1 MYSHPGHSYKPGTLK
16 TYASAIRSVI
26 KELGFPQP
34 PGAGPMSRQFLRA
47 VASLRPP
54 RRPRKPITVPMLA
67 KLKPHFDFSKQ
78 MNRSVWA
85 ITTVGVHAVCRL
97 GELAPSTY
105 EAAHYPRREDYRL
118 IDQDGIRASEILLRR
133 SKTDTLFKGVWVTVP
148 HNGVET
154 SAHAAL
160 VDAAASRAPG
170 TIRTM
175 GEHPLFPDSHNR
187 PVLKAYVIKRL
198 RQILPLAGYDPEE
211 YSGHSIRIGG
221 CQSLFDV
228 EVDLRNIACAGRWV
242 KGSQAIRLYRTVT
255 LEARSEWARRAT
267 APPAAP
273 RILDLKELKAAAK
286 QAACSVSEDTIQ
298 TESGDSSSGV
308 SE

>member
-1 MYSHPGHSYKPGTLK
+1 M
-16 TYASAIRSVI
+16 
-26 KELGFPQP
+26 
-34 PGAGPMSRQFLRA
+34 
-47 VASLRPP
+47 
-54 RRPRKPITVPMLA
+54 
-67 KLKPHFDFSKQ
+67 
-78 MNRSVWA
+78 
-85 ITTVGVHAVCRL
+85 
-97 GELAPSTY
+97 
-105 EAAHYPRREDYRL
+105 
-118 IDQDGIRASEILLRR
+118 
-133 SKTDTLFKGVWVTVP
+133 P

-160 VDAAASRAPG
+160 VDAAASSTGHDPHNGQAPY
-170 TIRTM
+170 
-175 GEHPLFPDSHNR
+175 SHNR

-255 LEARSEWARRAT
+255 LQARSEWARRAT

-286 QAACSVSEDTIQ
+286 QAACSVGEDTSQ
-298 TESGDSSSGV
+298 TESGDSSSNV

>member
-1 MYSHPGHSYKPGTLK
+1 
-16 TYASAIRSVI
+16 
-26 KELGFPQP
+26 
-34 PGAGPMSRQFLRA
+34 
-47 VASLRPP
+47 
-54 RRPRKPITVPMLA
+54 MLA

-78 MNRSVWA
+78 MDRSVWA

-255 LEARSEWARRAT
+255 LQARSEWARRAT

-286 QAACSVSEDTIQ
+286 QAACSVGEDTSQ
-298 TESGDSSSGV
+298 TESGDSSSD